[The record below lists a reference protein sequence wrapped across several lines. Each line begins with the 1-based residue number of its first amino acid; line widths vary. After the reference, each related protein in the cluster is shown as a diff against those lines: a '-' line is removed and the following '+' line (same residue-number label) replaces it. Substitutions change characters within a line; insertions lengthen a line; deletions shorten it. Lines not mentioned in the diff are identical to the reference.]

1 MKPLCDQTDCL
12 LYPDNIEIASPKKND
27 GSVLRHGE
35 IHELRA
41 VESHELK
48 IGRVGI
54 YKSENKRSELI
65 MNFESYDLEVPVECL
80 LCSYR
85 KSFDMKSKVL
95 TCKTKSMLSS

>member
-12 LYPDNIEIASPKKND
+12 LYPDNIEITLRKKNE
-27 GSVLRHGE
+27 STQKHG
-35 IHELRA
+35 IAELRA
-41 VESHELK
+41 VESYNLT
-48 IGRVGI
+48 IGNVNI